1 MDIKTLY
8 FNPLRECCYI
18 VWDETLECVII
29 DPGCF
34 DDNEFSRLV
43 KFIDVN
49 HLKPVKV
56 LLTHGHFDHIFG
68 IEDASRQWNVPVCI
82 HPKDHV
88 QIEFSDKW
96 APELGLK
103 LKKYTGKFTDI
114 AEGDKVAFG
123 NSSFEVIET
132 PGHTG
137 GGVCFYSKENGVLF
151 SGDTLFQGSI
161 GRTDHLQGDYD
172 TLIKSLEKLKVLP
185 PQTDIF
191 AGHGEPTTIGTELAT
206 NPFMR

>member
-1 MDIKTLY
+1 MDIKALY

-43 KFIDVN
+43 KFVETN
-49 HLKPVKV
+49 HLKPVKI

-68 IEDASRQWNVPVCI
+68 IEDTFGKWNIPVLI

-88 QIEFSDKW
+88 QIDFSVKW
-96 APELGLK
+96 APDLGLK
-103 LKKYTGKFTDI
+103 IKKYTGPLVDI
-114 AEGDKVAFG
+114 EDGQQITFG
-123 NSSFEVIET
+123 NSHMDVIWT
-132 PGHTG
+132 PGHTA
-137 GGVCFYSKENGVLF
+137 GGVCYYSQENNVLF

-161 GRTDHLQGDYD
+161 GRTDHLEGDYD
-172 TLIKSLEKLKVLP
+172 TLIKSLDKLKVLP
-185 PQTDIF
+185 PQTDVF

-206 NPFMR
+206 NPFMK